1 VATVALVVVVV
12 VKHQLPPQELGQSVK
27 EIMVETESL
36 AAHLEVVAVEVLML
50 LVSLVQ
56 ANPMVELVYHL
67 ALLEQL

>member
-1 VATVALVVVVV
+1 
-12 VKHQLPPQELGQSVK
+12 
-27 EIMVETESL
+27 VEPESL